1 MIETQNATTRVMP
14 TLLHLDSSMRHEGS
28 RSRALSAHFAAA
40 WQQANLSGTVVY
52 RDLAADPIPH
62 LDLTAFSA
70 NFVADDDR
78 TPPQREA
85 RKLTET
91 LANELLRA
99 DELVIGI
106 PLYNFG
112 PPSTLKAWFDR
123 IVVQGLTVKPGGGG
137 LLGGRPL
144 TFTAARGG
152 GYGPGTPRERWH
164 AVAVSVRAEGLR
176 VRGTRSFCEARK
188 STPSL
193 ASRGSSATGGKRWQT
208 CSLPCAPKRLPWVA
222 TGCGSAYSS

>member
-1 MIETQNATTRVMP
+1 MP

-28 RSRALSAHFAAA
+28 RSRELSAHFAAA
-40 WQQANLSGTVVY
+40 WQQANPDGTVIY

-78 TPPQREA
+78 TAPQREA

-91 LANELLRA
+91 LANELLSA
-99 DELVIGI
+99 DEIVIGI

-112 PPSTLKAWFDR
+112 PPSTFKAWFDR
-123 IVVQGLTVKPGGGG
+123 IVVPGLTVNPGGGGG

-152 GYGPGTPRERWH
+152 GYGPGTPREGWDHREPWLNNAFSTLGIEEIRFIH
-164 AVAVSVRAEGLR
+164 AELTLSRESPRMSGL
-176 VRGTRSFCEARK
+176 EELEDK
-188 STPSL
+188 SIADAHAAIDALFPENHDI
-193 ASRGSSATGGKRWQT
+193 AA
-208 CSLPCAPKRLPWVA
+208 
-222 TGCGSAYSS
+222 